1 MVHRP
6 MVLWLDGGEVDA
18 LTTSLV
24 IAAPPLL
31 ALLFLLW
38 AFDRH
43 AGRSGT
49 LLVLA
54 VLWGGLVATSLVTL
68 TNVVWLE
75 QPGWYPYVVTP
86 VVEELAKA
94 SLFALLIPLLLVPSV
109 PAGLAYGLA
118 CGLGFALWEN
128 AAYFEQ
134 SGDAGPTTWLYVTR
148 TAGTALLHATSTAV
162 VGAAAGSVGP
172 REHRLRQAAFLVGAL
187 AVAIWVHGA
196 WNYVCLVLSND
207 SPFRRALPAA
217 GVALLLSFVAGSMIR
232 ERWRLRREIL
242 SLWQEEVIGEGV
254 AKAMLTR
261 WPSRALRRL
270 GLQRSMRLSRSLWAL
285 ALARRQLASLGPRL
299 GEAARQRLEQH
310 VDRWQH
316 MVRALLEQSE
326 VELLLRRDRP
336 LFLRVSL
343 AVGLIVS
350 AVALHLLGHVS
361 PVPGALSRRTIVITS
376 GAVVRPEP
384 LITVL
389 HGDTYVLWQR
399 GPSKRQRQQMLTWV
413 GPGEQRRHISLGAL
427 PPEEPDWFEM
437 TALGEG
443 VLVATRERDRIWIRA
458 FAKNQA
464 SGELRFDAVESSPEP
479 CWPWLTSD
487 RGRTLVGWDR
497 LERAVKVLPNPL
509 RVVLPVM
516 ELPDPFPTGC
526 DTPEQACMRGFTL
539 TDHTLYEVARPG
551 SAARLAAVDLDRRE
565 AQEIDVCPG
574 RRGNFR
580 IHSLDKDR
588 GQVLVLLGAE
598 EVGGGD
604 GYELLIARL
613 DRSGNLLEPCRHLRS
628 MPAGEPRVVGLAGAG
643 DMAFLAWSTSAHIFL
658 ARVPLIE
665 GAGRS
670 RRWVLDRAPRGGQGV
685 VRVGVVDDW
694 LHVAW
699 EGHSR
704 GGRWSLKLLR
714 TEIEDLP

>member
-1 MVHRP
+1 M
-6 MVLWLDGGEVDA
+6 
-18 LTTSLV
+18 TTSLV

-31 ALLFLLW
+31 ALLLLLW
-38 AFDRH
+38 SFDRH

-54 VLWGGLVATSLVTL
+54 VLWGGLIATSLVTL
-68 TNVVWLE
+68 TNAVWLE

-134 SGDAGPTTWLYVTR
+134 SGSEGLTLWLYVTR

-162 VGAAAGSVGP
+162 VGAAAGSVGS
-172 REHRLRQAAFLVGAL
+172 REHRARQVALLIGAL
-187 AVAIWVHGA
+187 LVAIWVHGA

-217 GVALLLSFVAGSMIR
+217 GVGLLLSFLAGSMMR
-232 ERWRLRREIL
+232 ERWHLRREIL

-270 GLQRSMRLSRSLWAL
+270 GHQRTMRLSRSLWAL
-285 ALARRQLASLGPRL
+285 ALVRRQLATHGPRL
-299 GEAARQRLEQH
+299 GKAARRRLECH
-310 VDRWQH
+310 ARRWQR
-316 MVRALLEQSE
+316 MVEALLGSGE
-326 VELLLRRDRP
+326 VDFQKRRDRSFV
-336 LFLRVSL
+336 LQVAL
-343 AVGLIVS
+343 AIGLIISTVG
-350 AVALHLLGHVS
+350 LHLLGHLS
-361 PVPGALSRRTIVITS
+361 PVPAALSRRTIVITS
-376 GAVVRPEP
+376 GAQVRPEP
-384 LITVL
+384 LITVMR
-389 HGDTYVLWQR
+389 GDTYVLWQR
-399 GPSKRQRQQMLTWV
+399 GPSKQRRQQMLTWV
-413 GPGEQRRHISLGAL
+413 GPGEQRRHLSLGAV

-437 TALGEG
+437 TALGDG
-443 VLVATRERDRIWIRA
+443 VIVATRERDTIWARA
-458 FAKNQA
+458 FVKNQGY
-464 SGELRFDAVESSPEP
+464 GELRFDASESSPEP

-487 RGRTLVGWDR
+487 RGQTLVGWDR
-497 LERAVKVLPNPL
+497 LERIAKISQNPL

-516 ELPDPFPTGC
+516 ELPDPFPHGY
-526 DTPEQACMRGFTL
+526 DTPEQACMRGFML
-539 TDHTLYEVARPG
+539 TDHTVYEVARPG
-551 SAARLAAVDLDRRE
+551 SAARLAAVDLDQNE
-565 AQEIDVCPG
+565 AHEIDLCPE
-574 RRGNFR
+574 RRGRFR

-588 GQVLVLLGAE
+588 GQILVLLGAE
-598 EVGGGD
+598 DTGAGD
-604 GYELLIARL
+604 EYELLIARV
-613 DRSGNLLEPCRHLRS
+613 DRSGNLIAPCRHLRS

-643 DMAFLAWSTSAHIFL
+643 DTAFLAWSTSAHIFL
-658 ARVPLIE
+658 ARVPLVE
-665 GAGRS
+665 GAGRP

-685 VRVGVVDDW
+685 VRVGVVNDW

-704 GGRWSLKLLR
+704 SGLWSLKLLR
-714 TEIEDLP
+714 TEIGDLP